1 MSRTRGPKA
10 ESTIVWLS
18 SAEYFKGG
26 IAALVQVSLTY
37 PIHKITF
44 RQQIHGTSLR
54 STVATLQSETM
65 SHLFRG
71 MTMPMAQRT
80 VTTSIM
86 FGVFHDYQKMLVP
99 LETAFDAHRMV
110 TNGVAGMM
118 SGCTEAIMTPLERVQ
133 ALMQSPQYHD
143 SLGSSR
149 AAFKE
154 CLRIGGVR
162 ELYVS
167 YRILFFSFFFLFF
180 VHFLMLTTTIG
191 YLSCR
196 LHDSSWT

>member
-1 MSRTRGPKA
+1 
-10 ESTIVWLS
+10 
-18 SAEYFKGG
+18 
-26 IAALVQVSLTY
+26 
-37 PIHKITF
+37 
-44 RQQIHGTSLR
+44 
-54 STVATLQSETM
+54 
-65 SHLFRG
+65 
-71 MTMPMAQRT
+71 
-80 VTTSIM
+80 
-86 FGVFHDYQKMLVP
+86 
-99 LETAFDAHRMV
+99 MV

-167 YRILFFSFFFLFF
+167 YLILFFSFFFLFF